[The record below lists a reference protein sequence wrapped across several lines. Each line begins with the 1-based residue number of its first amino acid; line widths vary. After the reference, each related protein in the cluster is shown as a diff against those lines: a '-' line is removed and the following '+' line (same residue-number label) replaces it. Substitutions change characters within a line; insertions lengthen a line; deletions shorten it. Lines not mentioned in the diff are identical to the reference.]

1 MIEDSFRNRHIQLE
15 LLEEEEVLPV
25 VVSVAVVE
33 HSELVA
39 VAVVVVEGGSV
50 VVERLD
56 ER

>member
-25 VVSVAVVE
+25 VVSVVVVE

-39 VAVVVVEGGSV
+39 VAVVVVEGV
-50 VVERLD
+50 DQIVPI
-56 ER
+56 